1 MQLTWE
7 PFTLNLKTTFRI
19 AHGASD
25 RRHNVF
31 VHIRSDDRGSPG
43 LEGVGEAAGVPYFGE
58 TQERIIAYLES
69 LSSSDCS
76 NLSWDV
82 FLMEDTLDSLPPGSL
97 AARNAID
104 LALHDLLGK
113 QLGQPLY
120 RLLGLNPKKAP
131 LTSYTVSIDEPA
143 LVAER
148 ARQSNMPIIKIKL
161 GGEEDEATVAAVRQS
176 TQARIRVDAN
186 AGWSREQAARLI
198 PHLAQ
203 YDLEFIE
210 QPLAVGDIEGLRWL
224 RSKKLGAPIFAD
236 ENIKT
241 ARDVALHSGAVDGV
255 VIKLMKCSG
264 IRQALRAI
272 QVAHAL
278 DMQVMIGCMVE
289 SSLGVTAAA
298 HLSPLC
304 EYADL
309 DGPLLISNDPYLGL
323 AYEGARMILPD
334 RPGLGVILKN

>member
-25 RRHNVF
+25 SRHNVF
-31 VHIRSDDRGSPG
+31 VHVRSDDANSPG

-76 NLSWDV
+76 NRLWDV

-104 LALHDLLGK
+104 LAFHDLLGK

-120 RLLGLNPKKAP
+120 RLLGLNPQKSP
-131 LTSYTVSIDEPA
+131 LTSYTVAIDEPA

-148 ARQSNMPIIKIKL
+148 TRQSNMPIIKIKL

-186 AGWSREQAARLI
+186 AGWSREQAAGLI
-198 PHLAQ
+198 PRLAQ
-203 YDLEFIE
+203 YDLEFVE
-210 QPLAVGDIEGLRWL
+210 QPLAVGDIEGLQWL
-224 RSKKLGAPIFAD
+224 RSKKLGVPIFAD

-272 QVAHAL
+272 HVAHAL

-309 DGPLLISNDPYLGL
+309 DGPLLISNDPYQGL
-323 AYEGARMILPD
+323 RYEGARMILPD
-334 RPGLGVILKN
+334 RPGLGVIPEN

>member
-7 PFTLNLKTTFRI
+7 PFTLELKSTFRI

-25 RRHNVF
+25 RRNNVF
-31 VHIRSDDRGSPG
+31 VHLRQEGAGDPG
-43 LEGVGEAAGVPYFGE
+43 LDGVGEAAGVPYFGE
-58 TQERIIAYLES
+58 TQEGIIAYLQS
-69 LSSSDCS
+69 LTDSVNSHF
-76 NLSWDV
+76 SWDA
-82 FLMEDTLDSLPPGSL
+82 FLMEDALESLPSGSL

-120 RLLGLNPKKAP
+120 RLLGLNPNKTP
-131 LTSYTVSIDEPA
+131 LTSYTLSIDDPA

-161 GGEEDEATVAAVRQS
+161 GGEDDEATVAAVRKS
-176 TQARIRVDAN
+176 TQARLRVDAN

-198 PHLAQ
+198 PRLAR
-203 YDLEFIE
+203 YDLEFVE

-224 RSKKLGAPIFAD
+224 RSQKLGVPIFAD
-236 ENIKT
+236 ENIRT
-241 ARDVALHSGAVDGV
+241 ARDVALHAASVDGV
-255 VIKLMKCSG
+255 VVKLMKSAG
-264 IRQALRAI
+264 IHQALRSI
-272 QVAHAL
+272 HTAHAL

-298 HLSPLC
+298 QLSPLC

-309 DGPLLISNDPYLGL
+309 DGPLLIRNDPYQGL
-323 AYEGARMILPD
+323 VYEGARMILPD
-334 RPGLGVILKN
+334 RPGLGVIRNN